1 MGSPNRNSSTG
12 ILVENFKRGAEEAG
26 HSVDV
31 IDVCRADIHISW
43 YADYE
48 KKYPDRNT
56 RETISEVN
64 T

>member
-1 MGSPNRNSSTG
+1 MMKN
-12 ILVENFKRGAEEAG
+12 
-26 HSVDV
+26 
-31 IDVCRADIHISW
+31 ISW

-56 RETISEVN
+56 RKAISEVN